1 MRSLCRAGL
10 AAAVALLTAGGSAPA
25 GAQAYPNKPVRI
37 VITTPAGGLADLVG
51 RTIADELRGLLGQ
64 PFVVEN
70 KPGASGKVGTELAAR
85 SAPDG
90 YTLLFTNP
98 SSHTLPTLADPN
110 PTFDPVTDFAP
121 VAQTGIV
128 AYFLIVRPD
137 LPAKNVTDLIAL
149 AKSRPGKLNFANNGI
164 GSSAHFAAVLFC
176 DMAGI
181 QVTHVPYRG
190 ENPVSVDLMGG
201 QVDMAFL
208 SGAKPLVESGK
219 LRAIGVSTRE
229 PFPTMPNVPPIATN
243 GLPGF
248 ELHGWHGMLAPAKTP
263 PEIIAKLNQALNTIV
278 KGEKLARVL
287 NDNGAAPSPP
297 GPPAQLTAAIKADLD
312 TGRRLIQQKKI
323 KLE

>member
-1 MRSLCRAGL
+1 MRAI
-10 AAAVALLTAGGSAPA
+10 AVALLLLAGLCAGPTPA
-25 GAQAYPNKPVRI
+25 QAQAYPTKPVRI
-37 VITTPAGGLADLVG
+37 IITTPAGGLADLVG
-51 RTIADELRGLLGQ
+51 RTIAEELHNVLGQ

-85 SAPDG
+85 AAPDG

-98 SSHTLPTLADPN
+98 SSHTLPTLADSH
-110 PTFDPVTDFAP
+110 PTFDPVRDFAP

-137 LPAKNVTDLIAL
+137 LPVHNVKELIAL

-164 GSSAHFAAVLFC
+164 GSSSHYAAVLFC
-176 DMAGI
+176 DAAGI

-190 ENPVSVDLMGG
+190 ENPTSVDLMGG
-201 QVDMAFL
+201 QVDVAFL

-219 LRAIGVSTRE
+219 LRAIGTSTSE
-229 PFPTMPNVPPIATN
+229 PFPTMPNVPPIASS

-263 PEIIAKLNQALNTIV
+263 PDIVAKLNAALNTIV

-287 NDNGAAPSPP
+287 DQNGAAPSPP
-297 GPPAQLTAAIKADLD
+297 GPPAQLAAAIKADLE

>member
-1 MRSLCRAGL
+1 MRSFIVAVWLLAGL
-10 AAAVALLTAGGSAPA
+10 SNTEAW
-25 GAQAYPNKPVRI
+25 AQAYPNRPVHI
-37 VITTPAGGLADLVG
+37 IITTPAGGLADLVG

-64 PFVVEN
+64 PFVVDN
-70 KPGASGKVGTELAAR
+70 KPGASGKIGTELAAR
-85 SAPDG
+85 AAPDG

-98 SSHTLPTLADPN
+98 SSHTLPTLADPA
-110 PTFDPVTDFAP
+110 PSFDPIADFAP

-137 LPAKNVTDLIAL
+137 LPAKNVADLIAL

-164 GSSAHFAAVLFC
+164 GSSAHYAAVLFS

-190 ENPVSVDLMGG
+190 ENPVTVDLMGG

-219 LRAIGVSTRE
+219 LRAIGTSTRE
-229 PFPTMPNVPPIATN
+229 PFPTMPNVPPIAAS

-248 ELHGWHGMLAPAKTP
+248 ELRGWHGMLAPAKTP
-263 PEIIAKLNQALNTIV
+263 PDIVAKLNQALNTIV

-287 NDNGAAPSPP
+287 TDNGAAPARP
-297 GPPAQLTAAIKADLD
+297 GPPEQLTAAIKADLE
-312 TGRRLIQQKKI
+312 TGRRLIEQKKI
-323 KLE
+323 KLD